1 MGGHHG
7 WLTNSSEPKD
17 QKRFLSSKPKG
28 DCGLRTKVRNGDR
41 KSP

>member
-7 WLTNSSEPKD
+7 WLTNTGE
-17 QKRFLSSKPKG
+17 QKKQERFLSSKPKS
-28 DCGLRTKVRNGDR
+28 DCGLRTKVRDGDR